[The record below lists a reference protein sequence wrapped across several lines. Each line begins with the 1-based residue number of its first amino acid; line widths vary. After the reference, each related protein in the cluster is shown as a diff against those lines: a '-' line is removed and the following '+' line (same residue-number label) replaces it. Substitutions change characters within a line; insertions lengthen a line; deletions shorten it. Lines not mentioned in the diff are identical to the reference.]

1 MILLNNVS
9 AKAEENFAPSNE
21 VVASI
26 NNNVTDARN
35 ARQIGF
41 VQEPT
46 LSAYPLSGVKLD
58 KLGIFMPY
66 FGEHTEEFVYK
77 CSGRGDQSWR
87 NLAQRIHDL
96 DTANENLSAYVARLY
111 EDFEL
116 NMLYDPLQIIKMVG
130 TIRREL
136 RMPIEEQSQKWYLQ
150 QVSNVFLIE
159 KVMDKTSGYPKL
171 IGYKLLFRLKP

>member
-1 MILLNNVS
+1 MQENVI
-9 AKAEENFAPSNE
+9 ENAQFEQSP
-21 VVASI
+21 VVASLGQEAPRSSSI
-26 NNNVTDARN
+26 QADVTQSISYN
-35 ARQIGF
+35 L
-41 VQEPT
+41 T
-46 LSAYPLSGVKLD
+46 GVKLD

-66 FGEHTEEFVYK
+66 FGEDTEEFVYK
-77 CSGRGDQSWR
+77 CSGRGDQSWK

-96 DTANENLSAYVARLY
+96 DIADENLSAYVARLY

-150 QVSNVFLIE
+150 QVSNIFLIE